1 MRAPNQQAAGSGQ
14 DGREAAAGCSFLS
27 PEKDVTTTARLAAV
41 VAVLGV
47 TLSLAAQCARADII
61 SYQDEN
67 GRRIFV
73 NTADSELHQ
82 AAVRGGASKALKL
95 MERRKRSLTGIERHI
110 ETEASQHG
118 IDPELVHAV
127 IEVESGWN
135 HRAVSRKGAIGLMQ
149 LLPETGARFGVH
161 DLVNPKENVSGGIR
175 YLRFLLD
182 RFQNNL
188 ELALAGY
195 NAGENAV
202 AAAGGVPPYR
212 ETRDYLERLR
222 TLYRKLGK
230 GHAHGAGSIYP
241 VRGRDGRVV
250 FVNE

>member
-14 DGREAAAGCSFLS
+14 DAREAAAGCSFPS
-27 PEKDVTTTARLAAV
+27 SEKDVTPTTSLAVV
-41 VAVLGV
+41 VAVLGA
-47 TLSLAAQCARADII
+47 TLILGPQCAQADIL
-61 SYQDEN
+61 SYRDEN

-82 AAVRGGASKALKL
+82 AAVRGGASAALNL
-95 MERRKRSLTGIERHI
+95 MERRKRSLAGIEKHI
-110 ETEASQHG
+110 ETEANQHG
-118 IDPELVHAV
+118 IDPALVNAV

-135 HRAVSRKGAIGLMQ
+135 PRAVSRKGAIGLMQ
-149 LLPETGARFGVH
+149 LLPETGARFGVR
-161 DLVNPKENVSGGIR
+161 DLVNPRQNVTAGIR

-182 RFQNNL
+182 RFHNDS

-212 ETRDYLERLR
+212 ETREYLDRLR

-230 GHAHGAGSIYP
+230 GHTHSTGSIYP
-241 VRGRDGRVV
+241 VRDRNGRVV